1 MSNLYGLG
9 LSIGFAAGFGTGLSI
24 GRSEGNRMSV
34 PSKANIDKL
43 DNPARPK
50 TNHQAGTE
58 PSVW

>member
-1 MSNLYGLG
+1 
-9 LSIGFAAGFGTGLSI
+9 
-24 GRSEGNRMSV
+24 MSV

-58 PSVW
+58 LGEW